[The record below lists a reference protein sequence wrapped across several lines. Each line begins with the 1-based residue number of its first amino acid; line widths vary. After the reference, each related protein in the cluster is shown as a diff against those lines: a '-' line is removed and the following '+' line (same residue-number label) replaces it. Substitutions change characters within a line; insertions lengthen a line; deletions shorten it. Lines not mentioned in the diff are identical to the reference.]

1 MGPKE
6 KIFKALNEADGIIS
20 GETISAALG
29 ISRVSV
35 WKHIQSMVQSG
46 LCISSSPK
54 GYRLKPDPD
63 SLAPWYFG
71 ARQERIHYFL
81 EISST
86 MDKAI
91 ALARQGCPA
100 NTVVVAQRQTQGRGR
115 MKRIWLSAEGGL
127 YFTVVVKPDVP
138 VIKASLVNLAAA
150 VDMVDLLRS
159 SYQIDAC
166 LKWPNDILA
175 GNHKLCGVLSQ
186 METEGGLVAYMSIGV
201 GLNVNNAPQEEESKA
216 TSLETLLGRPVP
228 RREILVGFLDRLEN
242 RMRHFDPDAVIAQWK
257 ANNATI
263 GRPVHIITVKDTHAG
278 TAVDIDS
285 HGGLILRRS
294 DGELETVTHGDCFY
308 Q

>member
-1 MGPKE
+1 MDPKE

-71 ARQERIHYFL
+71 ARRERVHHFL
-81 EISST
+81 EIPST

-91 ALARQGCPA
+91 ALARQGCPPH
-100 NTVVVAQRQTQGRGR
+100 TVVVAQRQTQGRGR
-115 MKRIWLSAEGGL
+115 MKRIWLSADGGL

-138 VIKASLVNLAAA
+138 VMKASLVNLAAA
-150 VDMVDLLRS
+150 VDMIDLLKS
-159 SYQIDAC
+159 SYKVDAC

-175 GNHKLCGVLSQ
+175 GNQKLCGVLSQ
-186 METEGGLVAYMSIGV
+186 METEGGQVAYMSIGV
-201 GLNVNNAPQEEESKA
+201 GLNVNNAPQKEETTA

-228 RREILVGFLDRLEN
+228 RREILVEFLDRFEN
-242 RMRHFDPDAVIAQWK
+242 RMRHFDSDAVIAQWK
-257 ANNATI
+257 ASNATI
-263 GRPVHIITVKDTHAG
+263 GRSVRILTVKDTHEG

-294 DGELETVTHGDCFY
+294 DGKLETVTHGDCFH